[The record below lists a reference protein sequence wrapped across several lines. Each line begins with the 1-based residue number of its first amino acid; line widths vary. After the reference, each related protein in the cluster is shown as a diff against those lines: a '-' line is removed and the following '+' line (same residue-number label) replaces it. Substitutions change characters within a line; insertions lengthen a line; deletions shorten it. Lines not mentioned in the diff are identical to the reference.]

1 MDYELNNQIIMNDTE
16 KGVEINQT
24 KPKEKE
30 KESPKSLGEK
40 VETTL
45 SQKVAGGFLGS
56 IKNVAN
62 SAVDSLINKLPQYGK
77 SYFNINSEIIK
88 SRLVNG
94 VKVYNNNLI
103 NEINDNPDIY
113 GPFWI
118 YTTVV
123 FCLAASGSL
132 YQYINEKTTSTTFSE
147 YVSVTSFWIYLI
159 GFLFPLIILFLT
171 KYIGGNI
178 TYIKALCLYG
188 YCFSIFIPVSL
199 ICVFF
204 NSFIDWLVLLYCG
217 ISTSYI
223 LIMNLSKVFPE
234 EVDLKKKYIVLGVI
248 TAFQIILILFMSY
261 YFFYTVPPSTN
272 NTPIIDQNFNSTSS
286 SIASSSS
293 SSTNNDIYTNN
304 NHINNTPNNSN
315 NENSL
320 NINNEN
326 SITNSNSIVHNES
339 EIKSSEEQIISN
351 YDMYVLAL
359 TWMPTYCKFKVKE
372 EYSCLNELNTLGSSN
387 VLRIHGLWPSFSTN
401 EYIEYCNKGESVK
414 IPISDISNYPFDY
427 MKEYWPSIGNMD
439 DKSFWEYQYNKHG
452 YCLTTKIK
460 SASYI
465 DYFLKTVSLY
475 KKDKYET
482 LISTTFPNIEKIN
495 TITYSELILKLKEKL
510 GSVYFDITCLTNS
523 STDQYLFEIKFYYD
537 MNFEK
542 KDGFSIKTNC
552 DVNKQILFSS
562 N

>member
-16 KGVEINQT
+16 KGVDINQN
-24 KPKEKE
+24 KNKDKEKE
-30 KESPKSLGEK
+30 KEVIKSLNEK
-40 VETTL
+40 AESTL

-77 SYFNINSEIIK
+77 NYFQITSDIIK
-88 SRLVNG
+88 RRLING
-94 VKVYNNNLI
+94 VKIYNNNLYDEI
-103 NEINDNPDIY
+103 NENPDIY

-132 YQYINEKTTSTTFSE
+132 YQYINDKTTSTTFSE

-159 GFLFPLIILFLT
+159 GFIFPLVIVFLS

-188 YCFSIFIPVSL
+188 YSFSIFIPISL

-217 ISTSYI
+217 FSTSYI
-223 LIMNLSKVFPE
+223 LIINLSKTFPA
-234 EVDLKKKYIVLGVI
+234 EVEIKKKYIVLGVI
-248 TAFQIILILFMSY
+248 TAFQIILILFLSY
-261 YFFYTVPPSTN
+261 YFFYTVPK
-272 NTPIIDQNFNSTSS
+272 TSS
-286 SIASSSS
+286 NIGTNVNNSNIIKNITD
-293 SSTNNDIYTNN
+293 SSTI
-304 NHINNTPNNSN
+304 NNSN
-315 NENSL
+315 NEVNKDSSL
-320 NINNEN
+320 NTNISSIKEDISSSNLSTNLNDGKEN
-326 SITNSNSIVHNES
+326 
-339 EIKSSEEQIISN
+339 ISTVDENIPN
-351 YDMYVLAL
+351 YDIYVLAL
-359 TWMPTYCKFKVKE
+359 TWMPTYCKFKSKD
-372 EYSCLNELNTLGSSN
+372 EYSCLNEINSIGSSN

-414 IPISDISNYPFDY
+414 IPNTDIDKYPFDY
-427 MKEYWPSIGNMD
+427 MKEYWPSVGNMEE
-439 DKSFWEYQYNKHG
+439 KSFWEHQYNKHG
-452 YCLTTKIK
+452 YC
-460 SASYI
+460 YI
-465 DYFLKTVSLY
+465 SKQKTATYVDYFIKTVSLY

-482 LISTTFPNIEKIN
+482 LMSLAFTKLEKIN
-495 TITYSELILKLKEKL
+495 TVTYTDLVSRLKEKL
-510 GSVYFDITCLTNS
+510 GSNYFDISCLTNS

-537 MNFEK
+537 LNFEK
-542 KDGFSIKTNC
+542 KEGVSSNTNC
-552 DVNKQILFSS
+552 DKNKQIMFSS